1 MKNNSSVNI
10 IVLNWN
16 GEKVIIDCLKSL
28 NETNYKNK
36 EIFVI
41 DNASKDTS
49 VELIQ
54 NNFPNVKIVSFNKNY
69 KYAKGYNLGFQ
80 KIENAE
86 YTIFLNNDTIVNKD
100 FIGFLINQLKKD
112 KSIMQVAPKIL
123 YHKSNLI
130 WFAGGK
136 LNLLLGIIYHIGIRK
151 ENGINFNKIK
161 QIDFA
166 TGCCFAMRSNDFKKI
181 GMFDESFDMYC
192 EDVDLSLRITKFGG
206 KIHYVPQSKIYHNV
220 SHSFGGQKSIKK
232 ILLKYKSRVF
242 LVRKHKPFSFPI
254 ILIFLSIGF
263 LFEFFFHL
271 RGANR

>member
-86 YTIFLNNDTIVNKD
+86 YTIFLNNDTIVSKD
-100 FIGFLINQLKKD
+100 FIGFLINELKKD
-112 KSIMQVAPKIL
+112 KSIIQVAPKIL

-136 LNLLLGIIYHIGIRK
+136 LNLLMGMIYHDGIRK
-151 ENGINFNKIK
+151 EDGINFNKIK
-161 QIDFA
+161 KIDFA
-166 TGCCFAMRSNDFKKI
+166 TGCCFAIRSNDFEKI

-192 EDVDLSLRITKFGG
+192 EDVDLSLRIAKSGG
-206 KIHYVPQSKIYHNV
+206 KIHFVPKSRIYHNV
-220 SHSFGGQKSIKK
+220 SYSLGGQKSIKK
-232 ILLKYKSRVF
+232 ILLKYKSRFF
-242 LVRKHKPFSFPI
+242 LVRKHKPFFFPI

-263 LFEFFFHL
+263 LLEFFFHTIGSS
-271 RGANR
+271 R

>member
-1 MKNNSSVNI
+1 MKSNSNVQI

-28 NETNYKNK
+28 NETIYKNK

-41 DNASKDTS
+41 DNASNDTS
-49 VELIQ
+49 VKLIE
-54 NNFPNVKIVSFNKNY
+54 NNFPNVKIVNFNKNY
-69 KYAKGYNLGFQ
+69 KYSKGNNLGFQ

-86 YTIFLNNDTIVNKD
+86 YTIFLNNDTIVSKD
-100 FIGFLINQLKKD
+100 FIGFLINELKKD

-136 LNLLLGIIYHIGIRK
+136 LNLLLGMIYHNGIRK
-151 ENGINFNKIK
+151 EDGINFDKIK
-161 QIDFA
+161 RIDFA
-166 TGCCFAMRSNDFKKI
+166 TGCCFAMRSNDFRKI

-192 EDVDLSLRITKFGG
+192 EDVDLSLRIAKSGG
-206 KIHYVPQSKIYHNV
+206 KIHFVPQSKIYHNV
-220 SHSFGGQKSIKK
+220 SHSLGGQKSIKK

-242 LVRKHKPFSFPI
+242 LVRKHKPFLFPV
-254 ILIFLSIGF
+254 ILISLSIVF

-271 RGANR
+271 RGTTR